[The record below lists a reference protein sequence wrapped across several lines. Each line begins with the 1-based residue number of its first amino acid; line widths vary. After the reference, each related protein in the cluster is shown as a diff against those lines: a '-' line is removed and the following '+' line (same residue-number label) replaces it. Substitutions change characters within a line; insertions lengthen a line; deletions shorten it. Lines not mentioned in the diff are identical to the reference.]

1 MDYGKVAFV
10 GGGNMARALA
20 GGMLAAGYEASHIL
34 ICEPLEEHRDRL
46 RKELPGAVIRD
57 DNETSVAEAECVVF
71 AVKPQILS
79 AVCKPLAT
87 IVQTTRPRVFS
98 IAAGV
103 RSGDIDSWL
112 GGNLSVV
119 RVMPNQAALLRLGIS
134 GLFANE
140 RTTELQL
147 RAATNIIATTGP
159 VIPVSSEQDID
170 TVTAVSGTGPAYFY
184 LLVDMLV
191 QVAVDLGLDYESAL
205 ALVLET
211 ARGAGEMAEQSGET
225 MDSLIAR
232 VRSPGG
238 TTAAAFDYLE
248 TTDFRKIFR
257 AAVVAARDR
266 AVDLAD
272 QAHEAGKDQCPS
284 DTRSNTN

>member
-1 MDYGKVAFV
+1 MDYGKVAFI

-20 GGMLAAGYEASHIL
+20 GGMLAAGYEPGHVWIA
-34 ICEPLEEHRDRL
+34 EPRGGQRDALAEEM
-46 RKELPGAVIRD
+46 PGAVI
-57 DNETSVAEAECVVF
+57 VAENEDAVRNAECVVL

-79 AVCKPLAT
+79 DVCKPLASL
-87 IVQTTRPRVFS
+87 VQEARPLIIS

-103 RSGDIDSWL
+103 RARDIEHWL
-112 GGNLSVV
+112 GGNLPVV
-119 RVMPNQAALLRLGIS
+119 RVMPNQPALLRLGIS
-134 GLFANE
+134 GLFANQHTSE
-140 RTTELQL
+140 HQL
-147 RAATNIIATTGP
+147 RAATNIISTTGP
-159 VIPVSSEQDID
+159 VIRVASEEDID

-191 QVAVDLGLDYESAL
+191 KSAVELGLDYDDAL

-211 ARGAGEMAEQSGET
+211 ARGAGEMDEQSGEP
-225 MDSLIAR
+225 MDSLIER

-238 TTAAAFDYLE
+238 TTAAAFDYLDG
-248 TTDFRKIFR
+248 TDFRAIFN

-272 QAHEAGKDQCPS
+272 QAHEAGKD
-284 DTRSNTN
+284 

>member
-1 MDYGKVAFV
+1 MDYGKVAYV

-20 GGMLAAGYEASHIL
+20 GGMLAAGYEPSHLL
-34 ICEPLEEHRDRL
+34 ISEPLQEQR
-46 RKELPGAVIRD
+46 RKLASELPGAVVFEHNEDAVRD
-57 DNETSVAEAECVVF
+57 AECIVL

-79 AVCKPLAT
+79 DVCKPLAPL
-87 IVQTTRPRVFS
+87 VQRNRPLIIS

-103 RSGDIDSWL
+103 RARDIEHWL
-112 GGNLSVV
+112 GGKLPVV
-119 RVMPNQAALLRLGIS
+119 RVMPNQPALLRLGIS
-134 GLFANE
+134 GLYANE
-140 RTTELQL
+140 QTSEHQL
-147 RAATNIIATTGP
+147 RAATNIISTTGP
-159 VIPVSSEQDID
+159 VIKVGTEEDID

-191 QVAVDLGLDYESAL
+191 KAAVELGLAYDDAL

-238 TTAAAFDYLE
+238 TTAAAFDHLDD
-248 TTDFRKIFR
+248 TDFRAIFT

-272 QAHEAGKDQCPS
+272 QAHERGKD
-284 DTRSNTN
+284 

>member
-1 MDYGKVAFV
+1 MDYGKVAYV

-20 GGMLAAGYEASHIL
+20 GGMLAAGYEPCHVMIS
-34 ICEPLEEHRDRL
+34 EPMAEHRDSL
-46 RKELPGAVIRD
+46 GQELPGAIILEH
-57 DNETSVAEAECVVF
+57 NEDAVRNAECIVL
-71 AVKPQILS
+71 AVKPQILGD
-79 AVCKPLAT
+79 VCKPLASL
-87 IVQTTRPRVFS
+87 VQKNKPLVIS

-103 RSGDIDSWL
+103 RASDIETWL
-112 GGNLSVV
+112 GGELPVV
-119 RVMPNQAALLRLGIS
+119 RVMPNQPALLRLGIS
-134 GLFANE
+134 GLYANE
-140 RTTELQL
+140 HTSKQQL
-147 RAATNIIATTGP
+147 RAATNIISTTGP
-159 VIPVSSEQDID
+159 VIRVDSEADID

-191 QVAVDLGLDYESAL
+191 NVAVDLGLSYEAAL

-238 TTAAAFDYLE
+238 TTAAAFDHLDA
-248 TTDFRKIFR
+248 TDFRDIFS

-266 AVDLAD
+266 AVHLAD
-272 QAHEAGKDQCPS
+272 QAHQTGKE
-284 DTRSNTN
+284 

>member
-10 GGGNMARALA
+10 GGGNMTRALA
-20 GGMLAAGYEASHIL
+20 GGMLGAGYEASHIL
-34 ICEPLEEHRDRL
+34 VSEPLEEHREQL
-46 RKELPGAVIRD
+46 TEQLPGAVIRA
-57 DNETSVAEAECVVF
+57 DNAATVTEAECIVF
-71 AVKPQILS
+71 AVKPQILCD
-79 AVCKPLAT
+79 VCKPLAP
-87 IVQTTRPRVFS
+87 IVQTTRPLIIS

-103 RSGDIDSWL
+103 RSSDIDTWL
-112 GGNLSVV
+112 GGNLAVV

-134 GLFANE
+134 GMFANDK
-140 RTTELQL
+140 TTELQL

-159 VIPVSSEQDID
+159 VIPVRSEQDID

-191 QVAVDLGLDYESAL
+191 RVAVELGLDYDAAL

-238 TTAAAFDYLE
+238 TTAAAFDYLD
-248 TTDFRKIFR
+248 TTDFRKIFSS
-257 AAVVAARDR
+257 AVVAARDR
-266 AVDLAD
+266 AVELAD
-272 QAHEAGKDQCPS
+272 KAHEAGKD
-284 DTRSNTN
+284 

>member
-1 MDYGKVAFV
+1 MDYGKVAYV

-20 GGMLAAGYEASHIL
+20 GGMLAAGYEPSHVL
-34 ICEPLEEHRDRL
+34 ISEPLAEHRDSL
-46 RKELPGAVIRD
+46 ASELPGAIILEQNEDAVRD
-57 DNETSVAEAECVVF
+57 AECIVL
-71 AVKPQILS
+71 AVKPQILCD
-79 AVCKPLAT
+79 VCKPLALL
-87 IVQTTRPRVFS
+87 VQRNKPLVIS

-103 RSGDIDSWL
+103 RASDIETWL
-112 GGNLSVV
+112 GGELPVV
-119 RVMPNQAALLRLGIS
+119 RVMPNQPALLRLGIS
-134 GLFANE
+134 GLYSNE
-140 RTTELQL
+140 HTSDQQL
-147 RAATNIIATTGP
+147 RAATNIISTTGP
-159 VIPVSSEQDID
+159 VIAVNSEEDID

-191 QVAVDLGLDYESAL
+191 KAAVDLGLSYEDAL

-238 TTAAAFDYLE
+238 TTAAAFDFLDS
-248 TTDFRKIFR
+248 TDFRDIFS

-266 AVDLAD
+266 AVHLAD
-272 QAHEAGKDQCPS
+272 QAHETGKD
-284 DTRSNTN
+284 

>member
-1 MDYGKVAFV
+1 MT
-10 GGGNMARALA
+10 RALA
-20 GGMLAAGYEASHIL
+20 GGMLAAGYAPHHVMIS
-34 ICEPLEEHRDRL
+34 EPLAEHRESL
-46 RKELPGAVIRD
+46 AVELPGADILEH
-57 DNETSVAEAECVVF
+57 NEDAVREAECIVL

-79 AVCKPLAT
+79 DVCKPLAAL
-87 IVQTTRPRVFS
+87 VQQNKPLVIS

-103 RSGDIDSWL
+103 RASDIETWL
-112 GGNLSVV
+112 GGELSVV
-119 RVMPNQAALLRLGIS
+119 RVMPNQPALLRLGIS
-134 GLFANE
+134 GLYANE
-140 RTTELQL
+140 RTSKQQL
-147 RAATNIIATTGP
+147 RAATNIVSTTGP
-159 VIPVSSEQDID
+159 VIQVNSEEDID

-191 QVAVDLGLDYESAL
+191 KVAVDLGLSYEDAL

-211 ARGAGEMAEQSGET
+211 ARGAGEMAEQSGES

-238 TTAAAFDYLE
+238 TTAAAFDFLDG
-248 TTDFRKIFR
+248 TDFRDIFS

-272 QAHEAGKDQCPS
+272 HAHTAGKD
-284 DTRSNTN
+284 